1 MANRRH
7 WKQWSEEHA
16 RQVLDQAD
24 RSGLSDPRFARDQGI
39 SPDRIARWRKRL
51 SRPQGESGT
60 SDNLTFVE
68 LKARPQG
75 NPGGTDP
82 GPVKV
87 HLQNGR
93 QVEVPLGVDLVALC
107 RLLDAVEGR
116 AC

>member
-1 MANRRH
+1 MTNRRH
-7 WKQWSEEHA
+7 WKQWTEEHA
-16 RQVLDQAD
+16 RHVLDQAD
-24 RSGLSDPRFARDQGI
+24 RSGLGDPGFARNQGI

-51 SRPQGESGT
+51 GRPRSEPEDAGK
-60 SDNLTFVE
+60 LTFVE
-68 LKARPQG
+68 LKARSASI
-75 NPGGTDP
+75 PGSTDA

-93 QVEVPLGVDLVALC
+93 QVEVPLHVDLMALC

>member
-1 MANRRH
+1 MTNRRH
-7 WKQWSEEHA
+7 WKQWTEKHA

-24 RSGLSDPRFARDQGI
+24 RSGLSDPRFAREQGI
-39 SPDRIARWRKRL
+39 RPDRIARWRKRL
-51 SRPQGESGT
+51 GRPQGEPGPG
-60 SDNLTFVE
+60 DPVTFVE

-75 NPGGTDP
+75 NLGGADP
-82 GPVKV
+82 GSVKV

-93 QVEVPLGVDLVALC
+93 QVQVPMGVDLAALC